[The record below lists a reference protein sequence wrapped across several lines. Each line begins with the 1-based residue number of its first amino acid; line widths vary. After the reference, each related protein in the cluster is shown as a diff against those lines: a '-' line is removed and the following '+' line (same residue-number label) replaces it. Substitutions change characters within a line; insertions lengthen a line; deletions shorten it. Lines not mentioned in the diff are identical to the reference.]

1 MVGKSHFLLKNSD
14 LQDRKIDNIKLHVGG
29 DLSQYQAIRG
39 LMMRMGK
46 QDQSQHHQDWALYV
60 DPDSGEHDINDYHEI

>member
-14 LQDRKIDNIKLHVGG
+14 LQDRKIDDIKLHVGG

-60 DPDSGEHDINDYHEI
+60 DPDSGDQDINDYHEI